1 MNNARDIETK
11 YLNDKF
17 ASIMRDL
24 YHVDMTSFAIEYDDA
39 CEIIRV
45 RCNDDDETTF
55 ACAIGSDDDTYE
67 FHHASFDD
75 RIIFHIPL
83 MID

>member
-1 MNNARDIETK
+1 MNDARDIETT
-11 YLNDKF
+11 YLREQF
-17 ASIMRDL
+17 TTIMRDL
-24 YHVDMTSFAIEYDDA
+24 YHVELSSFAIEYDDA
-39 CEIIRV
+39 AEIIRV

-83 MID
+83 MND